1 MQGVMV
7 KLGRKKVKYIKRKVP
22 AVLLACASV
31 LMFSP
36 SQAAELNA
44 GDIISAANID
54 QVMNDTFEGHTIRE
68 LVTDKVEYMIRN
80 HGLKIPLKNSEVIEF
95 PEIDRENTQKY
106 AGDVKIDPNTLEVTG
121 YKSGTPFPEI
131 DVNDPLGGHKALWN
145 YYYQNTY
152 GNMFEGNYTFL
163 FINTNR
169 GVERTQRWYTLSLKM
184 KGRRTGEPVL
194 GDGSLVKKQ
203 LLYATEPYDIRGIGI
218 YTQRYD
224 SPKLEDNWAY
234 VKSVR
239 RTRQLSGS
247 SWMDNLAGGVQLN
260 DEYDG
265 FSGRPSWYPESK
277 IVRKRWVLAV
287 AHLPA
292 PLVVEGA
299 SNIDE
304 RYPTLDLQN
313 APYAMPTTNVKW
325 EPREVY
331 EIELKMPPEHPYSKR
346 VMYMETQFPR
356 IYNVE
361 HYGKGGDFAK
371 ISFVFSRPIIGGEG
385 TLGMLPDQGICFDIN
400 RQEAFVYLVEDGVTD
415 RPNVGPQDVTL
426 GQLEAAAQ

>member
-1 MQGVMV
+1 M
-7 KLGRKKVKYIKRKVP
+7 KHIKTKWP
-22 AVLLACASV
+22 AILFACASV
-31 LMFSP
+31 LAFSP
-36 SQAAELNA
+36 AQAAELQP

-54 QVMNDTFEGHTIRE
+54 QIMDHTFEGHTVRE
-68 LVTDKVEYMIRN
+68 LITDKVEYMIRN
-80 HGLKIPLKNSEVIEF
+80 HSLVIPLKNSEAIQV
-95 PEIDRENTQKY
+95 PQQDIDNTAKY
-106 AGDVKIDPNTLEVTG
+106 SGEVSIDPATLEVTG
-121 YKSGTPFPEI
+121 YKAGTPFPNVDIE
-131 DVNDPLGGHKALWN
+131 DPLSGHKALWN

-152 GNMFEGNYTFL
+152 GDMFEGNYTFL

-169 GVERTQRWYTLSLKM
+169 GLERMQRWFTLSLKM

-203 LLYATEPYDIRGIGI
+203 LLYAIEPYDIRGIGI

-247 SWMDNLAGGVQLN
+247 SWMDNMAGSVQLN

-265 FSGRPSWYPESK
+265 LSGRPSWYPGSK

-287 AHLPA
+287 AHLPTSI
-292 PLVVEGA
+292 VVEGA
-299 SNIDE
+299 TTDEE
-304 RYPTLDLQN
+304 RYPTVDLKN
-313 APYAMPTTNVKW
+313 APYSMPTTKVQW

-331 EIELKMPPEHPYSKR
+331 EIELQMPQEHPYSRR
-346 VMYMETQFPR
+346 VIYMETQFPR

-371 ISFVFSRPIIGGEG
+371 MSFVFSKPIIGGEG
-385 TLGMLPDQGICFDIN
+385 TLGMLPNQGICFDIN
-400 RQEAFVYLVEDGVTD
+400 RQEAWIYLAEESATTD
-415 RPNVGPQDVTL
+415 RPGVTPQDVTL
-426 GQLEAAAQ
+426 GQLEAAAR

>member
-1 MQGVMV
+1 M
-7 KLGRKKVKYIKRKVP
+7 KYIKKKLP

-31 LMFSP
+31 LTFSS
-36 SQAAELNA
+36 SQAAELNP

-54 QVMNDTFEGHTIRE
+54 QVMNDTFEGHPIRD

-80 HGLKIPLKNSEVIEF
+80 HGLKIPLRNSESIAF
-95 PEIDRENTQKY
+95 PAADGENTQKY
-106 AGDVKIDPNTLEVTG
+106 SGGVSIDPNTLEVTG
-121 YKSGTPFPEI
+121 YQSGTPFPDI
-131 DVNDPLGGHKALWN
+131 DVNDPLAGHKALWN

-163 FINTNR
+163 FVNTNR
-169 GVERTQRWYTLSLKM
+169 GLERTQRWYTLSLKM

-203 LLYATEPYDIRGIGI
+203 LLYAIEPYDIRGIGI

-247 SWMDNLAGGVQLN
+247 SWMDNLAGSVQLN

-277 IVRKRWVLAV
+277 IVGKRWVLAV
-287 AHLPA
+287 AHLPT
-292 PLVVEGA
+292 PIVVEGA
-299 SNIDE
+299 SNDDE
-304 RYPTLDLQN
+304 RYPTVDLQT
-313 APYAMPTTNVKW
+313 APYSMPTTKVQW

-331 EIELKMPPEHPYSKR
+331 EIELTMPPEHPYSKR
-346 VMYMETQFPR
+346 VIYMETQFPR

-371 ISFVFSRPIIGGEG
+371 ISFVFSKPVVGGEG
-385 TLGMLPDQGICFDIN
+385 TIGMLPNQGICFDIN
-400 RQEAFVYLVEDGVTD
+400 REEAWIYLAEESAVTD
-415 RPNVGPQDVTL
+415 RPGVGPEDVTL
-426 GQLEAAAQ
+426 GQLEAAAK